1 MENPS
6 SSYQYQK
13 PSLNKFYPESILK
26 LNNFEE
32 LYQKISQSISGP
44 SFRNPI
50 KNFIDQNC
58 SSFIDIS
65 ENSIEQ
71 HRLFQELNQMLENL
85 LQKVLF
91 KLQITNEDFIK
102 AAEIGVKD
110 PKYKKYYNQIINFG
124 DYNFFKT
131 IMIRRNYQ
139 LIKMA
144 EQQMKEEQDQI
155 NKAIKQSLEE
165 EKKKKDNEHY
175 GGSANLKNELK
186 SGEPQKKE
194 EPKEINQKEHNLFF
208 PKEIQN
214 IINSNPYNNENPNQ
228 KNESN
233 PQSNS
238 DSSFNLLK
246 ENQNSENELINE
258 LQQLVINNL
267 NKGDNNDNNDFIF
280 GEDILFPKIGIPE
293 DFNGKI
299 PNYTYQKQEEL
310 RKFRDRVVKK
320 KINGREE
327 KDEEQ
332 NK

>member
-6 SSYQYQK
+6 SHNQYQK
-13 PSLNKFYPESILK
+13 PSLNKFYPDNVLK

-32 LYQKISQSISGP
+32 LYQKISQGISGS

-71 HRLFQELNQMLENL
+71 HRLFQEFNQMLENL
-85 LQKVLF
+85 LEKVLF
-91 KLQITNEDFIK
+91 KLQITSEDFLK

-131 IMIRRNYQ
+131 IMIKRNYQ

-144 EQQMKEEQDQI
+144 EQQMKAEQDQI
-155 NKAIKQSLEE
+155 NKALKQSLEE
-165 EKKKKDNEHY
+165 EKKKKNNDPY
-175 GGSANLKNELK
+175 GGAINIKEELK
-186 SGEPQKKE
+186 AGEPQKKE
-194 EPKEINQKEHNLFF
+194 EPKEMNQKEQNLFF

-214 IINSNPYNNENPNQ
+214 IINSNSYNNEYQ
-228 KNESN
+228 KQNNESN
-233 PQSNS
+233 SQSQS
-238 DSSFNLLK
+238 DSSFNLLQ
-246 ENQNSENELINE
+246 ENKNNENELINE

-280 GEDILFPKIGIPE
+280 GEDILFPKIDIPE

-320 KINGREE
+320 KIKGRVED
-327 KDEEQ
+327 DEEQ

>member
-6 SSYQYQK
+6 SQNQYQK
-13 PSLNKFYPESILK
+13 PSLNKFYPDNVLK

-32 LYQKISQSISGP
+32 LYQKISQSISGS

-50 KNFIDQNC
+50 KNYIDQNC

-65 ENSIEQ
+65 ENSMEQ
-71 HRLFQELNQMLENL
+71 HRLFQEFNQMLENL

-124 DYNFFKT
+124 DYNFFKA
-131 IMIRRNYQ
+131 IMIKRNYQ

-175 GGSANLKNELK
+175 GGSANIKNELK
-186 SGEPQKKE
+186 SGEPQKKV
-194 EPKEINQKEHNLFF
+194 PKEINQNEHNLFF
-208 PKEIQN
+208 PQEIQN
-214 IINSNPYNNENPNQ
+214 IINLNSYNNQNQ

-233 PQSNS
+233 QQSQS
-238 DSSFNLLK
+238 DSSFNLLQ
-246 ENQNSENELINE
+246 ENKNNEN
-258 LQQLVINNL
+258 
-267 NKGDNNDNNDFIF
+267 
-280 GEDILFPKIGIPE
+280 
-293 DFNGKI
+293 
-299 PNYTYQKQEEL
+299 
-310 RKFRDRVVKK
+310 
-320 KINGREE
+320 
-327 KDEEQ
+327 
-332 NK
+332 